1 MIIAYGSPLES
12 YERVLISHDVYCEDD
27 MRFLT
32 EAEHVHSSSD
42 ALYSQFESLCARLGM
57 ENDSDSEDDAEFA

>member
-1 MIIAYGSPLES
+1 
-12 YERVLISHDVYCEDD
+12 

-42 ALYSQFESLCARLGM
+42 SYAEEFENLKTELGM
-57 ENDSDSEDDAEFA
+57 DGDYL